1 MLVPVNICICSD
13 KDSWVCNFLI
23 SEKFVSSIGFQFTL
37 IHSHEDVKDEF
48 LCFLV
53 GYSQIIPR
61 DFIKQNR
68 FYVIHESD
76 LPAGRGWSPVS
87 WQVLDRKNEIVV
99 SLMHVDEKV
108 DSGNIVLQEKMVL
121 QGHELL
127 DEIRLVQ
134 ITVTMRLIS
143 QFLKKLNSGNLKER
157 PQVGV
162 PSYYPKRTRASS
174 EIDPS
179 KSIADSFDLLRIVDN
194 ERYPAF
200 FTFRGHRYILR
211 IEKG

>member
-1 MLVPVNICICSD
+1 
-13 KDSWVCNFLI
+13 
-23 SEKFVSSIGFQFTL
+23 
-37 IHSHEDVKDEF
+37 VKDEF

-99 SLMHVDEKV
+99 SLIHVDEKV